1 MTAMKG
7 GGVFEDRRLV
17 VNRVKK
23 RSQREREE
31 VVITAPTS
39 TLAGFQIL
47 DFCKKLG
54 SWCELSPQRPEFWP

>member
-39 TLAGFQIL
+39 TLAGF
-47 DFCKKLG
+47 
-54 SWCELSPQRPEFWP
+54 